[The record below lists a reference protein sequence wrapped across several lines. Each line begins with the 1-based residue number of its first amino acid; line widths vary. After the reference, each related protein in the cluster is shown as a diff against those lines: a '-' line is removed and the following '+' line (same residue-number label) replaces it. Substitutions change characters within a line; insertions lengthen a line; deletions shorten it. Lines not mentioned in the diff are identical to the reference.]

1 MKFKVFVLG
10 CLIAVIVL
18 FFAHQS
24 SVAKSKTTDAGRIGV
39 VDIKRIF
46 QSYERNAKYRKQAM
60 AEQERIMAELEK
72 LSREIDAGEAGLR
85 TLKPESSDYFE
96 RAKELLQKRASL
108 QAQQEFY
115 KRQIELKDM
124 RWTERLYG
132 DILTKTGEVAGKKSL
147 DMVADNSKPE
157 LPAMGVNELML
168 AIRTHKIIYDK
179 GCLDITDEVMAL
191 VDAEK

>member
-1 MKFKVFVLG
+1 MKFKVFALG
-10 CLIAVIVL
+10 CLIAAVVL

-24 SVAKSKTTDAGRIGV
+24 GVAKPRTGDAGRIGV

-46 QSYERNAKYRKQAM
+46 QDCKRHAKYREQAM
-60 AEQERIMAELEK
+60 AEQEKIMAELEK

-96 RAKELLQKRASL
+96 RAKDLLQKRASL
-108 QAQQEFY
+108 QAQQEIY
-115 KRQIELKDM
+115 KRQIELKDQ

-132 DILTKTGEVAGKKSL
+132 DIITKTGEVAGKKGL
-147 DMVADNSKPE
+147 DMVVDNSKPE

-168 AIRTHKIIYDK
+168 AIRTHKIIYDN